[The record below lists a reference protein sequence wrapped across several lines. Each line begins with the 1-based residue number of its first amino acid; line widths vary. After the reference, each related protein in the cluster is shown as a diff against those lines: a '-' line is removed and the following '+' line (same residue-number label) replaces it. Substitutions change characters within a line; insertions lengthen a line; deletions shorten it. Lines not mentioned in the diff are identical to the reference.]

1 MPYLGLLGEKD
12 TALGHMNK
20 YHALR
25 KAIETV
31 AGQLGTFDVR
41 DNPDSHEFYFT
52 LLSSTIEK
60 IEAEV
65 NKRKAEIIAPIV
77 NPGSPKEF
85 INDLYAVQVRTV

>member
-31 AGQLGTFDVR
+31 AGQLGTLDVR
-41 DNPDSHEFYFT
+41 DNPDTHEFYFT
-52 LLSSTIEK
+52 LLSSTLSK
-60 IEAEV
+60 IKKEV
-65 NKRKAEIIAPIV
+65 NERNDEIITSV
-77 NPGSPKEF
+77 GLNKE
-85 INDLYAVQVRTV
+85 LYEVQVITV